1 MALAHKRPVEPVRI
15 EIKKNDTVKV
25 ITGRDRGKE
34 GKVVKVMPSKERVL
48 VEGINLVKR
57 HVKAR
62 SQKQKGGII
71 EKEAG
76 LHVSNVKK
84 VAAAE

>member
-1 MALAHKRPVEPVRI
+1 MKIKRG
-15 EIKKNDTVKV
+15 DTVKI
-25 ITGRDRGKE
+25 ITGRDRGKQ
-34 GKVVKVMPSKERVL
+34 GKVVRVLPSKQRL
-48 VEGINLVKR
+48 MVEGLNLVKR

-76 LHVSNVKK
+76 IHVSNVMKIT
-84 VAAAE
+84 AAE

>member
-1 MALAHKRPVEPVRI
+1 MAMKIKRGDMVRI
-15 EIKKNDTVKV
+15 

-34 GKVVKVMPSKERVL
+34 GKVIKVMPSKERVL
-48 VEGINLVKR
+48 VEGLNLVKR

>member
-1 MALAHKRPVEPVRI
+1 MNIKRG
-15 EIKKNDTVKV
+15 DTVKV
-25 ITGRDRGKE
+25 ITGRDRGKQ
-34 GKVVKVMPSKERVL
+34 GKVVRVMPARQRLL
-48 VEGINLVKR
+48 VEGLNLVKR

-76 LHVSNVKK
+76 IHVSNVVKI
-84 VAAAE
+84 AATD

>member
-1 MALAHKRPVEPVRI
+1 MKIKRG
-15 EIKKNDTVKV
+15 DMVKV

-34 GKVVKVMPSKERVL
+34 GKVIRVIPSKDRVL
-48 VEGINLVKR
+48 VEGVNMVKR

-71 EKEAG
+71 EKEAS

-84 VAAAE
+84 VAAAAE

>member
-1 MALAHKRPVEPVRI
+1 MNIKRG
-15 EIKKNDTVKV
+15 DTVKV
-25 ITGRDRGKE
+25 ITGRDRGKQ
-34 GKVVKVMPSKERVL
+34 GKVVRAMPARQRLL
-48 VEGINLVKR
+48 VEGLNLVKR

-76 LHVSNVKK
+76 IHVSNVVKI
-84 VAAAE
+84 AATD